1 MAGSSV
7 NLPELEDLYRD
18 LRPYG
23 FAIAYRMLG
32 SVSEAEDVVQ
42 EAFVRLSRTTEEKIG
57 SPKAYLATVTT
68 STGWSRCSPATPPST
83 ATAAARAP
91 ACHIRSTAATTS

>member
-42 EAFVRLSRTTEEKIG
+42 EAFVRAE
-57 SPKAYLATVTT
+57 P
-68 STGWSRCSPATPPST
+68 
-83 ATAAARAP
+83 
-91 ACHIRSTAATTS
+91 HN